1 VRQSPLVL
9 LTNSSVCSLI
19 SLHVSR
25 TRIDYQIEDARPSDL
40 PQINKIL
47 NHSIETDV
55 ANWDHSPHPLKYHQT
70 WFDDL
75 ERQGMPILVARGKKD
90 GQVLCVGSL
99 GSFKSKTGF
108 SRTVENSIY
117 CHSDHT
123 GMGLGT
129 AMLSALIGR
138 AREMG
143 MITMIAG
150 IGAETVGSMR
160 LHERF
165 GFEEVARMKRVGW
178 KFGRWHDLIYMQL
191 MLD

>member
-1 VRQSPLVL
+1 L
-9 LTNSSVCSLI
+9 
-19 SLHVSR
+19 
-25 TRIDYQIEDARPSDL
+25 A
-40 PQINKIL
+40 QINKIY

-55 ANWDHSPHPLKYHQT
+55 ANWDHSPHPLEYRQA

-75 ERQGMPILVARGKKD
+75 KRQGMPILVARGRMD
-90 GQVLCVGSL
+90 GRVLCVGNL
-99 GSFKSKTGF
+99 GLFKTKTGF
-108 SRTVENSIY
+108 ARTVENSIY
-117 CHSDHT
+117 CHEAFT

-129 AMLSALIGR
+129 AMLDALIIK

-143 MITMIAG
+143 MYTMIAG

-165 GFEEVARMKRVGW
+165 GFVEVARLKRVGW
-178 KFGRWHDLIYMQL
+178 KFDRWHDLVYMQL